1 MDTICPYFDIGFSP
15 ANAYGKEVFIL
26 GDNRARSGSGPN
38 YLYNITK
45 KYIWNTRCREGLLSE
60 AAFRNFLRKRLLLD
74 RTLAGRYGELNYI
87 HDIGVRM
94 GIG

>member
-1 MDTICPYFDIGFSP
+1 MDTICPYFDIGFTP

-26 GDNRARSGSGPN
+26 GDNRAMSGSGPN

-45 KYIWNTRCREGLLSE
+45 KYIWNTRCREGQLSE
-60 AAFRNFLRKRLLLD
+60 AEFRSFLRNRLNLD
-74 RTLAGRYGELNYI
+74 RTLAGKYRELSYI